1 MPFDPPFSG
10 YIQPPGIP
18 PDPTGDCWRGP
29 AGPQGPPGPV
39 GTGDASN
46 TPVTATGSTT
56 PRMLQDRA
64 ADWVNVK
71 DFGAV
76 HDGVTDNLAAF
87 NATRA
92 AALLNGTI
100 QVPRGQLKFPNGISA
115 GIATPVLWR
124 TDGTTFPGGTAPIVT
139 IGMPGDVT
147 EGFFNGNKYF
157 GKRSALKGPG
167 ATLRVDMLQTDTTG
181 GNITDICG
189 GISVVTQ
196 QNLGNTN
203 SVWGLAVVGDDY
215 ADASS
220 GGMVGIQSTV
230 RKHAGGDCWAIQTVT
245 LDDTGLA
252 SSANGHGFV
261 GAEIAVRTHGLDDAS
276 NAESYGGVGIRNAI
290 HLTLNR
296 SNILPG
302 NTNPD
307 DLTSFAHGIWV
318 SGDSAATKTYVGSVY
333 SVGMSMDTYSVF
345 DSRGA
350 GAPFGYTDPV
360 AGLRMLHEQIVDFNG
375 GPSLNSNAGNYLQ
388 YTTSGTPR
396 LRYMDGAAELWAVSD
411 TGVWSGSA
419 IGWTP
424 GSLPPV
430 VSQGGIAAFHPPAEL
445 IFQRNSF
452 AAGDGQDFH
461 FRRATSFTGGTQSQ
475 INRTLMVDT
484 GIGANDGTKNWG
496 FLTKIATDSTT
507 GSANT
512 LAAYMQTWR
521 NPGSNAQC
529 WGAVVEMSDLSGST
543 SAVGGATT
551 AIEVDLTTS
560 AADDASNPGKWGG
573 VGQRHFFHLV
583 QTRQQGSVANQAT
596 HCFWLGTGNNSYIDS
611 ILGADLGPTAAGA
624 QTRQI
629 IDARGFISPTG
640 STDPVAS
647 VRMSA
652 GQIIDFN
659 GGPALNSAPGNYL
672 RYETATSKLFYYVG
686 GVAKWSVDASGNMRC
701 AGTVTGSVT
710 P

>member
-1 MPFDPPFSG
+1 
-10 YIQPPGIP
+10 
-18 PDPTGDCWRGP
+18 
-29 AGPQGPPGPV
+29 V
-39 GTGDASN
+39 H
-46 TPVTATGSTT
+46 
-56 PRMLQDRA
+56 
-64 ADWVNVK
+64 VK

-76 HDGVTDNLAAF
+76 LDGVTDNLAVF
-87 NATRA
+87 NAARA
-92 AALLNGTI
+92 AASLNGTI

-115 GIATPVLWR
+115 GLATPVLWR

-167 ATLRVDMLQTDTTG
+167 ATLRVDMIQSDTTG
-181 GNITDICG
+181 GSITDICG

-203 SVWGLAVVGDDY
+203 SVWSFAVVGDNY

-307 DLTSFAHGIWV
+307 DLTSFAHGIWI

-333 SVGMSMDTYSVF
+333 AVGMSMDTYSVF
-345 DSRGA
+345 DARGA

-360 AGLRMLHEQIVDFNG
+360 ASVRMSAGQIIDFNG
-375 GPSLNSNAGNYLQ
+375 GPALNSAAGNYLQ

-411 TGVWSGSA
+411 TGAWSGSTVGFG
-419 IGWTP
+419 IGQVP
-424 GSLPPV
+424 AFANR
-430 VSQGGIAAFHPPAEL
+430 GGRPSYELNGQWIINQAAP
-445 IFQRNSF
+445 
-452 AAGDGQDFH
+452 
-461 FRRATSFTGGTQSQ
+461 TGTQGADIFIRHDGSAVNTGTSAN
-475 INRTLMVDT
+475 INSMMNMTMTV
-484 GIGANDGTKNWG
+484 GANDATSNWG
-496 FLTKIATDSTT
+496 LVVHPSTNQTTGGQTVGAFIATDR
-507 GSANT
+507 
-512 LAAYMQTWR
+512 L
-521 NPGSNAQC
+521 PGSNAHI
-529 WGAVVEMSDLSGST
+529 WGALINVTCQTGLASSVVGQ
-543 SAVGGATT
+543 ATLGQENDF
-551 AIEVDLTTS
+551 ASSL
-560 AADDASNPGKWGG
+560 ADDAANPAKWGG
-573 VGQRHFFHLV
+573 VGNRHLV
-583 QTRQQGSVANQAT
+583 HYIVTRFAGAT
-596 HCFWLGTGNNSYIDS
+596 QNEVTTGLWFGTTNSYIDS
-611 ILGADLGPTAAGA
+611 VIGFDVGSGGGCCVRQVVDTRGA
-624 QTRQI
+624 I
-629 IDARGFISPTG
+629 VPTG
-640 STDPVAS
+640 VTDPVAS

>member
-29 AGPQGPPGPV
+29 PGPMGPPGPV

-56 PRMLQDRA
+56 PRMLNDRF
-64 ADWVNVK
+64 ADWLNVK

-115 GIATPVLWR
+115 GLATPVLWQ

-167 ATLRVDMLQTDTTG
+167 ATLRVDMIQSDTTG
-181 GNITDICG
+181 GSINDICG

-203 SVWGLAVVGDDY
+203 SVWCLAVVGDDY
-215 ADASS
+215 AGATS

-230 RKHAGGDCWAIQTVT
+230 RKHAGADCWAIQTVT

-261 GAEIAVRTHGLDDAS
+261 GAEIAVRTHGLDDAG

-307 DLTSFAHGIWV
+307 DLTSFAHAIWV

-333 SVGMSMDTYSVF
+333 AVGMSMDTYSVF
-345 DSRGA
+345 DARGA

-360 AGLRMLHEQIVDFNG
+360 AAVRMLAGQIIDFNG
-375 GPSLNSNAGNYLQ
+375 GPSLNSNAGNYLK
-388 YTTSGTPR
+388 YDS
-396 LRYMDGAAELWAVSD
+396 
-411 TGVWSGSA
+411 
-419 IGWTP
+419 
-424 GSLPPV
+424 
-430 VSQGGIAAFHPPAEL
+430 
-445 IFQRNSF
+445 
-452 AAGDGQDFH
+452 AAG
-461 FRRATSFTGGTQSQ
+461 
-475 INRTLMVDT
+475 
-484 GIGANDGTKNWG
+484 
-496 FLTKIATDSTT
+496 
-507 GSANT
+507 
-512 LAAYMQTWR
+512 
-521 NPGSNAQC
+521 
-529 WGAVVEMSDLSGST
+529 
-543 SAVGGATT
+543 
-551 AIEVDLTTS
+551 
-560 AADDASNPGKWGG
+560 
-573 VGQRHFFHLV
+573 
-583 QTRQQGSVANQAT
+583 
-596 HCFWLGTGNNSYIDS
+596 
-611 ILGADLGPTAAGA
+611 
-624 QTRQI
+624 
-629 IDARGFISPTG
+629 
-640 STDPVAS
+640 
-647 VRMSA
+647 
-652 GQIIDFN
+652 
-659 GGPALNSAPGNYL
+659 
-672 RYETATSKLFYYVG
+672 KLYYYVG
-686 GVAKWSVDASGNMRC
+686 GVDKWSVDNAGNMHC
-701 AGTVTGSVT
+701 AGTITGSVT
-710 P
+710 PAARLQAQWASGAVVSNDTIYLAYDVPYAGTISALTYFTTTGSFTVAIQINGVNVTGLNAVAVNSVTPATINASGANTFTAGQRISAVITGATGSPTDALLSLAVTWS